1 MEVFYKIGEVADM
14 LSIEQHTLRYLES
27 SLKIKI
33 KRDERG
39 DRIYTEA
46 DLDTLRLVLQLK
58 EKGLNT
64 TAIKLALETAQESQ
78 ENQETGLVV
87 SNPVENNLLEMVKM
101 AHKIVEQNDELM
113 QQNRKLEEKMAR
125 LEKKIEERN
134 LEREKKID
142 EFLNLWKAEQEGK
155 GRSWLSWLRGK

>member
-1 MEVFYKIGEVADM
+1 MERFYKIGEVAEM
-14 LSIEQHTLRYLES
+14 LGIEQHTLRYLEN

-39 DRIYTEA
+39 DRMYSEA
-46 DLDTLRLVLQLK
+46 DLDTLRLVLKLK

-64 TAIKLALETAQESQ
+64 TAIKLALETAQENENSQ
-78 ENQETGLVV
+78 QSGLVSV
-87 SNPVENNLLEMVKM
+87 QAENSLKEMVSI
-101 AHKIVEQNDELM
+101 ARRIIEQCDELM
-113 QQNRKLEEKMAR
+113 QQNRRLEERMAN
-125 LEKKIEERN
+125 LEKKIQERN

-142 EFLNLWKAEQEGK
+142 EFLNLWRAEQEGK

>member
-1 MEVFYKIGEVADM
+1 MERFYKIGEVAE
-14 LSIEQHTLRYLES
+14 LLNIEQHTLRYLEN

-39 DRIYTEA
+39 DRMYSEA

-64 TAIKLALETAQESQ
+64 TAIKMALETAQEGEDGQ
-78 ENQETGLVV
+78 QPGLVSV
-87 SNPVENNLLEMVKM
+87 QPENNLKEMVSI
-101 AHKIVEQNDELM
+101 ARRIIEQNDELM
-113 QQNRKLEEKMAR
+113 QQNRKLEERMVR

-134 LEREKKID
+134 VEREKKID
-142 EFLNLWKAEQEGK
+142 EFLNLWRAEQEGK